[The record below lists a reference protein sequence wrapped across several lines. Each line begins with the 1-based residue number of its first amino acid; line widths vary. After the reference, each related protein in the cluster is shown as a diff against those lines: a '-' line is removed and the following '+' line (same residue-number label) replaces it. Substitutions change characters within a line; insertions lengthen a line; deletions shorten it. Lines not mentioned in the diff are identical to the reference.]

1 MAAQAQDVLTSTYYK
16 DLNREELKAFK
27 LVMLVNL
34 AQLGTNAPTLNSEAL
49 LKLDQRHC
57 TILQRSLQPQEK
69 SQEVVSQQAAFRAIC
84 ASWSKVTAEAEGM
97 ALEICAAETTVEMLT
112 KEEQSTCKQQLFN
125 LVYTHATNHF
135 QQRNYDSASRFFS
148 AAHMYSEE
156 GNKAKTARVL
166 AVCNLGMKALD
177 RALEYVD
184 IATQTEPTS
193 VFNAFLRLKVAAQE
207 AMGAEQTVVAKQ
219 ALLQLWDLVEK
230 DSNGTFQ
237 PGDQAVIMSN
247 LVKITQDD
255 QSDVSLYMDELSAIY
270 NQGADRLEEVGY
282 DGFFGADT
290 SGSTLDGTESARHA
304 VEVYDKVIS
313 LNNFVQDFPLLADD
327 SGGLQVLH
335 ALGVL
340 DDLLHHQEPARA
352 ITFASPSFQTLFS
365 VPDSIP
371 PGLPV
376 GRLRITRS
384 NLQRTLLQHFQQTG
398 QQLSF
403 GKVCTDATVL
413 TDSASQQKHVSLA
426 FQDGEQHTCDILVVA
441 DGVNSKI
448 RSALLPDAKP
458 YYAGIVTIAGRTDRL
473 EPLPQEIRSARYDT
487 LFRGTRKPPSG
498 GPRHLSFAPSVPV
511 SVVD

>member
-84 ASWSKVTAEAEGM
+84 ASWCRLARKKACKHAASQHCCIEKMDNAMLFADHVAAFEFYCQKPSRFKETDRDRQRRISKIQTWLRQTIHDVLSQVQGEAVSDDIVSQCLTEWTHAVTAEAEGM

-193 VFNAFLRLKVAAQE
+193 VFNAFLRLKVHLLQKDCRAAANQVQAMMKCEDFTHEILRVAAQE

-313 LNNFVQDFPLLADD
+313 LNNFVQASFLCSLYATLHSVMSLL
-327 SGGLQVLH
+327 SH
-335 ALGVL
+335 
-340 DDLLHHQEPARA
+340 
-352 ITFASPSFQTLFS
+352 I
-365 VPDSIP
+365 
-371 PGLPV
+371 
-376 GRLRITRS
+376 
-384 NLQRTLLQHFQQTG
+384 
-398 QQLSF
+398 
-403 GKVCTDATVL
+403 
-413 TDSASQQKHVSLA
+413 
-426 FQDGEQHTCDILVVA
+426 
-441 DGVNSKI
+441 
-448 RSALLPDAKP
+448 
-458 YYAGIVTIAGRTDRL
+458 
-473 EPLPQEIRSARYDT
+473 
-487 LFRGTRKPPSG
+487 
-498 GPRHLSFAPSVPV
+498 
-511 SVVD
+511 